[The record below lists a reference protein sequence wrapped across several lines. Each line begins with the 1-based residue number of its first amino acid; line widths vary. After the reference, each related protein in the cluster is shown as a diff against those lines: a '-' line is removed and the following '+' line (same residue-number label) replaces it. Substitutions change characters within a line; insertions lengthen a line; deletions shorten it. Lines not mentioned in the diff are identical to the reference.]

1 MLLKNLSQMNF
12 QPTKI
17 NFLVYKSHLAT
28 ILMSTILKRIWFFTQ
43 LKLQACA
50 IFFNVFILNF
60 EYTRLARLIFRFHF
74 QFRRHVYCILT
85 SFVRFLGLNC
95 NLNRTFNE
103 ISLEFYIETS
113 CKRSVSHRVRVL
125 LTPETV
131 VTMHV
136 FISK

>member
-1 MLLKNLSQMNF
+1 
-12 QPTKI
+12 
-17 NFLVYKSHLAT
+17 
-28 ILMSTILKRIWFFTQ
+28 MSTILIRIRFFTKS
-43 LKLQACA
+43 KLPTCA
-50 IFFNVFILNF
+50 IFFNIFNLNF

-74 QFRRHVYCILT
+74 QFSRHVYCILT

-113 CKRSVSHRVRVL
+113 CKRSVAHFVRVL

-136 FISK
+136 FISNNKACENLFIYIF